1 MCFLGIVAKK
11 KKNKQI
17 LGIIHCMFSVKM
29 SSWSY
34 VFQWPWF
41 YSVMFL
47 KEDERK
53 SINIIHYRIKNSMC
67 ECTER
72 TKMMWMQR
80 LGKLSASTY
89 KSTKWLG
96 GGGIGYLVPNLYFC
110 NLYFIKF
117 MFFFSLLM
125 NFYWS
130 LCYFIMTIFSFK
142 NQADKRLRFQL
153 EKSDSDWIWFF

>member
-1 MCFLGIVAKK
+1 
-11 KKNKQI
+11 
-17 LGIIHCMFSVKM
+17 MFSVKM

-53 SINIIHYRIKNSMC
+53 SINIIHCRIKNSMY

-89 KSTKWLG
+89 NSKVQNDWG
-96 GGGIGYLVPNLYFC
+96 WGGIGYLVPNLYFC

-117 MFFFSLLM
+117 MFFLLLLM
-125 NFYWS
+125 NFYGS
-130 LCYFIMTIFSFK
+130 LCDFIIIIFFNNFFFK
-142 NQADKRLRFQL
+142 SSR
-153 EKSDSDWIWFF
+153 